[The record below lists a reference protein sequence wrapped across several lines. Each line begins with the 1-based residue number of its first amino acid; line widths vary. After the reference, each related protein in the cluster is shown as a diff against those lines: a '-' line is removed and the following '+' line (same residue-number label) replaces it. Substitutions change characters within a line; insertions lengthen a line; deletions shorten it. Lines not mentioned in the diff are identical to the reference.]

1 MSTSGW
7 SLPARAKTRGLG
19 LPPAL
24 SQLAPSFRA
33 RGGEKYF
40 SSRVSLPK
48 IRAPSSSRVYLNI
61 G

>member
-24 SQLAPSFRA
+24 SQL
-33 RGGEKYF
+33 
-40 SSRVSLPK
+40 RVSSFGSRIVGESIFLRGPAK
-48 IRAPSSSRVYLNI
+48 IRARPA
-61 G
+61 

>member
-24 SQLAPSFRA
+24 SQLAPSLRA
-33 RGGEKYF
+33 RWGEVFFFKG
-40 SSRVSLPK
+40 LPK
-48 IRAPSSSRVYLNI
+48 LGPVQPKGLSLNI